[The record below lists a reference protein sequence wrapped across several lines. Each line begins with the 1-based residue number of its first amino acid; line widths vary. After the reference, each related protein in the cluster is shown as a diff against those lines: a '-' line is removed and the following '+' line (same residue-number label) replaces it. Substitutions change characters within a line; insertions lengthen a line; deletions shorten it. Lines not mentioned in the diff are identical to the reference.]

1 MKTRIFRSVRRGF
14 TLIELMVV
22 ILILAILAS
31 IVVPRVV
38 NRASDAKV
46 TKAKS
51 DINTLSQSLNQF
63 RLDNDRYPST
73 EEGLQAL
80 RLQPAD
86 TNNWKGP
93 YIEKDVPLDP
103 WGNAYIYEFPGT
115 AGPDSFTLMTYGSD
129 GAPGGEGESAD
140 ISEADL

>member
-1 MKTRIFRSVRRGF
+1 M
-14 TLIELMVV
+14 
-22 ILILAILAS
+22 AILAS